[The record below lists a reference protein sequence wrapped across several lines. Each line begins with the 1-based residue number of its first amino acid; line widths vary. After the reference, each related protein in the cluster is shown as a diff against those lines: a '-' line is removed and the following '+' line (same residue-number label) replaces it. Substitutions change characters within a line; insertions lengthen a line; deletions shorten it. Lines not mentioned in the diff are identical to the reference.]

1 MNRYLNEHF
10 ENEFN
15 HREVT
20 NDDDDQSYH
29 QQLTKPKVIQL
40 SFINFPELK
49 YNNHDFGYLDMEN
62 ESLDFEV
69 VK

>member
-15 HREVT
+15 HREIT
-20 NDDDDQSYH
+20 NDDDDQSYQ

-49 YNNHDFGYLDMEN
+49 YNNYDFGYLDMEN